1 MLTVVDIGNTNIVVA
16 VHDGE
21 RWVHSFRIYSDQKK
35 TTDEYFVVLDR
46 LISST
51 DVPTGAI
58 NRAVISSVVPNLTRS
73 MQKNIVRLFDV
84 KPLMVTH
91 SVETGLK
98 RESIPPELGAD
109 LLANVAQA
117 HHLFPDRLV
126 IVVDFGTAL
135 TLTTVDSDG
144 SVLGA
149 AIAPGLVT
157 AVNALFGNT
166 AQLPQVQLSIPDT
179 VIGRNSQD
187 SIRSGIMYG
196 YAGMVQSIIERTEAE
211 VGKEAYVIATG
222 GLSKTIAPLIGRID
236 QVSQMHTLDG
246 LRLIADLN
254 QLSSPTTR

>member
-1 MLTVVDIGNTNIVVA
+1 MLTVVDIGNSNIVVA
-16 VHDGE
+16 VHNGKE
-21 RWVHSFRIYSDQKK
+21 WVHSFRIFSDQQK

-46 LISST
+46 LLSSS
-51 DVPTGAI
+51 DIAQGPVS
-58 NRAVISSVVPNLTRS
+58 RAVISSVVPNLTRS
-73 MQKNIVRLFDV
+73 MQKNIVRLFGV
-84 KPLMVTH
+84 EPLMVDH
-91 SVETGLK
+91 NVKTGLK
-98 RESIPPELGAD
+98 RETIPPELGSD

-117 HHLFPDRLV
+117 HHMHPDQPV

-166 AQLPQVQLSIPDT
+166 AQLPQVELRVPKT

-187 SIRSGIMYG
+187 SIRSGIMFG
-196 YAGMVQSIIERTEAE
+196 YAGMVKSIIEMTEE
-211 VGKEAYVIATG
+211 EIGKEVYVIATG
-222 GLSKTIAPLIGRID
+222 GLSKTMAPLINRIN
-236 QVSQMHTLDG
+236 QVSQMHTLEG

-254 QLSSPTTR
+254 S

>member
-1 MLTVVDIGNTNIVVA
+1 MLTVVDIGNSNIVVA
-16 VHDGE
+16 VHDGKE
-21 RWVHSFRIYSDQKK
+21 WVHSFRIYSDQKK

-51 DVPTGAI
+51 SVPSGAI
-58 NRAVISSVVPNLTRS
+58 DRAVISSVVPNLTRS
-73 MQKNIVRLFDV
+73 MQKNIVRLFGV
-84 KPLMVTH
+84 QPLMVDH
-91 SVETGLK
+91 RVATGLK

-117 HHLFPDRLV
+117 HNLYPEKLV

-166 AQLPQVQLSIPDT
+166 AQLPQVELCIPT
-179 VIGRNSQD
+179 SVIGRNSQD
-187 SIRSGIMYG
+187 SIRSGIMFG
-196 YAGMVQSIIERTEAE
+196 YAGMVHSIIERTEQE
-211 VGKEAYVIATG
+211 VGKAAHVIATG
-222 GLSKTIAPLIGRID
+222 GLSKTIAPLIGRIN
-236 QVSQMHTLDG
+236 QVLPMHTLDG

-254 QLSSPTTR
+254 R

>member
-1 MLTVVDIGNTNIVVA
+1 MLTAVDIGNSNIVVA

-21 RWVHSFRIYSDQKK
+21 QWLHSFRIYSDQKK

-46 LISST
+46 LIGST
-51 DVPTGAI
+51 NIPPGEI
-58 NRAVISSVVPNLTRS
+58 NRAVVSSVVPNLTRS
-73 MQKNIVRLFDV
+73 IQKNIVRLFGV
-84 KPLMVTH
+84 NPLMVDH
-91 SVETGLK
+91 SVKTGLK
-98 RESIPPELGAD
+98 HDSIPPELGAD

-117 HHLFPDRLV
+117 HYLLPDHLV
-126 IVVDFGTAL
+126 TVVDFGTAL

-149 AIAPGLVT
+149 SIAPGLVT

-166 AQLPQVQLSIPDT
+166 AQLPQVELRVPSS

-196 YAGMVQSIIERTEAE
+196 YAGMVQSIIERIELE

-222 GLSKTIAPLIGRID
+222 GLSKTIAPLIGRVN

-254 QLSSPTTR
+254 S